1 MACVTSKQSGK
12 ARSGRCVDILVRRR
26 PIGHAYRPKV
36 GRIEDV
42 MQLSPTI
49 LQVKAGLHMGPVMTG
64 SIHGV
69 LISYENEFLHC
80 QASSFSSFA

>member
-1 MACVTSKQSGK
+1 MSIFSYAGDLSDMHI
-12 ARSGRCVDILVRRR
+12 A
-26 PIGHAYRPKV
+26 PKV